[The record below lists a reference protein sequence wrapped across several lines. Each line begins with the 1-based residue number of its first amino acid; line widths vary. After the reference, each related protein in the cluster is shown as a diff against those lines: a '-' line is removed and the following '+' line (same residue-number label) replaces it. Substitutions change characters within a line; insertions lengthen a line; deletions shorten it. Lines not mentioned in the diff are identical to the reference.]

1 MTREQ
6 RNGDDTVTL
15 QRRVAYGAV
24 AALLAAIVILSG
36 VWPALTLSLALAAP
50 GTEPVLRPFSREPAR
65 VQINVPV
72 PDGQLDADFYQ
83 PARPRSALVLVHGLS
98 RAGREHPDL
107 IRLARLL
114 ASRGIAVLVPQFP
127 GMADFT
133 LSEREP
139 LEVAAALAYVRE
151 FGVPIGVAGFSFGAG
166 PALLAAA
173 AAPDVRVAGSFGGYA
188 DLRHVIRYIT
198 TGVHEFD
205 GRRYE
210 QTPEPYDRWKLLAL
224 LAGFVEEPAER
235 TALRAVVARR
245 LADPADD
252 TTALESDLGPT
263 ATTMLEL
270 SRARDDAEVDRGLD
284 ALPPRAQAALDALSV
299 VGAARRLRGRLVIAH
314 GAHDASIPFTESL
327 HLRAIAGGRTRVAV
341 LRTFHHT
348 GPRALLSDVTD
359 RAADGWDLF
368 RVVDALITR

>member
-1 MTREQ
+1 MTRE
-6 RNGDDTVTL
+6 RKI
-15 QRRVAYGAV
+15 AYGAV
-24 AALLAAIVILSG
+24 GALLAAIVVLSG

-50 GTEPVLRPFSREPAR
+50 GAEPVLRPFAREPAR

-72 PDGQLDADFYQ
+72 PDGQLDADFYR

-107 IRLARLL
+107 VRLAGLL
-114 ASRGIAVLVPQFP
+114 ASRDIAVLVPHFP
-127 GMADFT
+127 GMAAFA
-133 LSEREP
+133 LSEREA
-139 LEVAAALAYVRE
+139 LEVAASLAYVRE
-151 FGVPIGVAGFSFGAG
+151 FGVPVGVAGFSFGAG

-198 TGVHEFD
+198 TGVHEFG

-224 LAGFVEEPAER
+224 LAGFVEEPDER
-235 TALRAVVARR
+235 TALRAVVTRR

-252 TTALESDLGPT
+252 TAALEADLGP
-263 ATTMLEL
+263 AASAMLAL
-270 SRARDDAEVDRGLD
+270 SRARDDAEVERGFE
-284 ALPPRAQAALDALSV
+284 ALPPSAQDAIDALSV
-299 VGAARRLRGRLVIAH
+299 EDAARRLRGRLVIAH
-314 GAHDASIPFTESL
+314 GANDASIPFTESL
-327 HLRAIAGGRTRVAV
+327 HLRAIAGTRARVAV
-341 LRTFHHT
+341 LRTFDHT
-348 GPRALLSDVTD
+348 GPRPLLSDVAD